1 MLVNVLFS
9 LLDSF
14 KNVGTVGAI
23 EHNGVS
29 VKSRFSQEILTLAC
43 DLALRF

>member
-14 KNVGTVGAI
+14 KNVGTVGVI

-29 VKSRFSQEILTLAC
+29 VKSRVFAGDINANM
-43 DLALRF
+43 

>member
-1 MLVNVLFS
+1 MFVNVLFS

-14 KNVGTVGAI
+14 KNVGTVGVV

-29 VKSRFSQEILTLAC
+29 VKSRVFAGDIKANM
-43 DLALRF
+43 